1 LNNCRS
7 HQSYYTALSRTAT
20 AAGTLTLPSI
30 GSNQSSPIDSKK
42 IQGGCSGFL
51 QQEFRKLELL
61 DDITTQQ
68 YHSLAPITVTGD
80 T

>member
-7 HQSYYTALSRTAT
+7 HQSYHTALSRTVT
-20 AAGTLTLPSI
+20 AAGTLIHITF
-30 GSNQSSPIDSKK
+30 NRHKK

-51 QQEFRKLELL
+51 RQEFRELELL

-68 YHSLAPITVTGD
+68 YHGLMPITVTGN
-80 T
+80 TRYALI